1 MREKKDVLAEKI
13 LNQRAKI
20 EMVKADIDRLEQ
32 KGPGALPKLGRL
44 KDKLTALYAALQ
56 KHMQEL
62 EKLLAA
68 EAANVKDTV
77 ETVVKDVQ
85 AP

>member
-13 LNQRAKI
+13 TNQRAKI
-20 EMVKADIDRLEQ
+20 EMVKADIARLEQ